1 MKKIKKIL
9 SITLAMIL
17 IFTATACSS
26 KTEPAASADGKETQ
40 QEQPAGSETAQPAAP
55 SGKTVALI
63 MGSGSSGGTYFALGR
78 CYGQRDEQ
86 ETGGGCPWIPRP
98 AALRWKILI

>member
-9 SITLAMIL
+9 SITLAMVL

-40 QEQPAGSETAQPAAP
+40 Q
-55 SGKTVALI
+55 I
-63 MGSGSSGGTYFALGR
+63 GR
-78 CYGQRDEQ
+78 ASCRE
-86 ETGGGCPWIPRP
+86 RV
-98 AALRWKILI
+98 

>member
-63 MGSGSSGGTYFALGR
+63 MGKRLFRRNLFCPGR

-86 ETGGGCPWIPRP
+86 ETGGAVPGFPGQR
-98 AALRWKILI
+98 RFGGKY

>member
-26 KTEPAASADGKETQ
+26 KTEPAASADG
-40 QEQPAGSETAQPAAP
+40 
-55 SGKTVALI
+55 
-63 MGSGSSGGTYFALGR
+63 
-78 CYGQRDEQ
+78 
-86 ETGGGCPWIPRP
+86 
-98 AALRWKILI
+98 